1 MSARPFE
8 SLETRTMFSV
18 ALVGTEI
25 QVTSAP
31 GINDTVRIFQRDAGT
46 IRVEENGQVFEF
58 VDTSVNS
65 IRVNSGDGNDRVEM
79 ANPNNVALTENVTLI
94 GGAGNDSL
102 TGGNGND
109 SLDGG
114 AGDDSMVGGAGNDR
128 MHSGTG
134 NNQMFGG
141 EGNDSMRGG
150 LGRDVMDGGLGTDLA
165 DYADRSGN
173 VGITLD
179 DAANDG
185 ETFFF
190 FDPVANRSVPRTEG
204 DDVRSSVEN
213 VTTGSGNDSIIAQS
227 TSVANVFRGGAGN
240 DKLRGREGAD
250 VLEGQG
256 GNDQLLGGG
265 ANDQLLG
272 GTENDTLIGGASND
286 DLRGGD
292 GDDILVGGI
301 GLDQYRGENG
311 NDTIFAADNQID
323 TFIDGGAGTDLLD
336 KDAADPV
343 LNVEDV
349 I

>member
-1 MSARPFE
+1 MSARPME
-8 SLETRTMFSV
+8 SLETRTMFTV
-18 ALVGTEI
+18 ALVGAEI
-25 QVTSAP
+25 QVTAAP
-31 GINDTVRIFQRDAGT
+31 GINDQVKIFQRDAAT

-65 IRVNSGDGNDRVEM
+65 IRVSSGDGNDRVEVTV
-79 ANPNNVALTENVTLI
+79 PNGVLLTENVTLV
-94 GGAGNDSL
+94 GGTGNDTL
-102 TGGNGND
+102 TGGDGND

-114 AGDDSMVGGAGNDR
+114 ANDDVLFGGRGNDR
-128 MHSGTG
+128 MHSGSG
-134 NNQMFGG
+134 NNQMSGG
-141 EGNDSMRGG
+141 DGNDSMRGG
-150 LGRDVMDGGLGTDLA
+150 FGRDTFDGGAGTDLA
-165 DYADRSGN
+165 DYADRSGD

-190 FDPVANRSVPRTEG
+190 FDATINRTVPRTEG
-204 DDVRSSVEN
+204 DNVRSSVEN
-213 VTTGSGNDSIIAQS
+213 VTTGTGNDSIIAQS

-250 VLEGQG
+250 ILEGQG

-272 GTENDTLIGGASND
+272 GADNDTLLGGASND

-301 GLDQYRGENG
+301 GLDQYRGEGG
-311 NDTIFAADNQID
+311 NDTIFAADNEID
-323 TFIDGGAGTDLLD
+323 PFIDGGAGTDLLD